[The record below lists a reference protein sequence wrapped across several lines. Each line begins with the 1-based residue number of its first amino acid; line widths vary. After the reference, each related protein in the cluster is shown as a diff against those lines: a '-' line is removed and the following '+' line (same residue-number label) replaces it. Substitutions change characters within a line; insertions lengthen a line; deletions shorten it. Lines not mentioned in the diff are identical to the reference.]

1 MDLIKRYHAIISKG
15 DLEPDK
21 SQEQAINRLNIV
33 KGEILDLR
41 NFRATKRSL
50 SGFFK
55 VRGTPSLESRNKGL
69 YMFGG
74 VGTGKSMVMDLFFE
88 SVNSSRKR
96 RVHFHAFMYEFHERL
111 KNIRL
116 MRKKDP
122 VRIICQEILNKIDLL
137 CFDEFQIIDITDA
150 MIVGR
155 LFQELFLGG
164 LTVIT
169 TSNFHPEELY
179 KDGLNRGLFLPF
191 VTLLMKNVEI
201 LEVDNRKDYR
211 NRKLRREDSYFCKE
225 EVTAVAGFNR
235 IWEDIVDNGTQELI
249 IHYQG
254 RELKLQNYG
263 NGACRISFQEL
274 CEQPLSAVDYLN
286 LCNHIKV
293 LFLENI
299 PILSSSQN
307 DIARRFILL
316 IDALYEANIR
326 IVCLSAV
333 EPESI
338 YSSGRF
344 QKEFARTVSRL
355 NEMRGDDWP
364 RKDGRS
370 VLLTNIGS
378 K

>member
-1 MDLIKRYHAIISKG
+1 
-15 DLEPDK
+15 
-21 SQEQAINRLNIV
+21 
-33 KGEILDLR
+33 
-41 NFRATKRSL
+41 
-50 SGFFK
+50 
-55 VRGTPSLESRNKGL
+55 
-69 YMFGG
+69 
-74 VGTGKSMVMDLFFE
+74 
-88 SVNSSRKR
+88 
-96 RVHFHAFMYEFHERL
+96 
-111 KNIRL
+111 

-122 VRIICQEILNKIDLL
+122 VRIICQEILNEIDLL

-150 MIVGR
+150 MIIGR
-155 LFQELFLGG
+155 LFQELFFGG
-164 LTVIT
+164 LTVVT

-191 VTLLMKNVEI
+191 ITLLMKNVEI
-201 LEVDNRKDYR
+201 VEVDNQKDYR
-211 NRKLRREDSYFCKE
+211 NGKLRKEDSYFCEE
-225 EVTAVAGFNR
+225 EVTAAVRFNR
-235 IWEDIVDNGTQELI
+235 IWEDVVDHGTQELI
-249 IHYQG
+249 LHYQG

-299 PILSSSQN
+299 PILSNSQN

-316 IDALYEANIR
+316 IDSLYEAKIR

-333 EPESI
+333 EPEGI

-344 QKEFARTVSRL
+344 KKEFARTVSRL

-364 RKDGRS
+364 RENNR
-370 VLLTNIGS
+370 
-378 K
+378 

>member
-122 VRIICQEILNKIDLL
+122 VHIICQEILNEIDLL

-225 EVTAVAGFNR
+225 EVTAVVEFNR
-235 IWEDIVDNGTQELI
+235 IWEDIMDCGTQELI

-333 EPESI
+333 EPEGI

-364 RKDGRS
+364 RKDDR
-370 VLLTNIGS
+370 
-378 K
+378 

>member
-21 SQEQAINRLNIV
+21 SQEQAIKHLNIV
-33 KGEILDLR
+33 KDEILELK
-41 NFRATKRSL
+41 NSRATKRSL
-50 SGFFK
+50 SRFFK
-55 VRGTPSLESRNKGL
+55 ARGTPSLGSTKKGL

-88 SVNSSRKR
+88 SVTSSRKR

-111 KNIRL
+111 KNIRV

-122 VRIICQEILNKIDLL
+122 VRIICQEILNEIDLL

-150 MIVGR
+150 MIIGR
-155 LFQELFLGG
+155 LFQELFFGG
-164 LTVIT
+164 LTVVT

-191 VTLLMKNVEI
+191 ITLLMKNVEI
-201 LEVDNRKDYR
+201 VEVDNQKDYR
-211 NRKLRREDSYFCKE
+211 NGKLRKEDSYFCEE
-225 EVTAVAGFNR
+225 EVTAAVRFNR
-235 IWEDIVDNGTQELI
+235 IWEDVVDHGTQELI
-249 IHYQG
+249 LHYQG

-299 PILSSSQN
+299 PILSNSQN

-316 IDALYEANIR
+316 IDSLYEAKIR

-333 EPESI
+333 EPEGI

-344 QKEFARTVSRL
+344 KKEFARTVSRL

-364 RKDGRS
+364 RENNR
-370 VLLTNIGS
+370 
-378 K
+378 